1 MENIRI
7 RNPCRSVVGGV
18 NIIPSEVDLEFF
30 FLSLTTILDYAR
42 DNTEFDLIPVFPKN
56 ND

>member
-7 RNPCRSVVGGV
+7 RNPWGSVVGGV